1 MAPAMGDPTQQDPRS
16 SACEPATDEHPRER
30 LPGPA
35 SDAPV
40 PGTARTTDS
49 ASTLG
54 AGLPHGDDDGDTGD
68 DDDLDVPDGTIDQA
82 VQEAMIE
89 NLIARVVS
97 VRQQWAMLERE
108 RDELRRTLRRVEHE
122 RDELRVEHERAL
134 RRAEAAELWLA
145 EVQARIAALE
155 DSLQQR
161 PRGRA
166 GSAKLPGTVHDVG
179 QNFK

>member
-1 MAPAMGDPTQQDPRS
+1 MEQAMGDPTQQDPRS
-16 SACEPATDEHPRER
+16 SWSKPATDEQ
-30 LPGPA
+30 PGDPPPDPA
-35 SDAPV
+35 GDAPV
-40 PGTARTTDS
+40 PGIARTTDS

-54 AGLPHGDDDGDTGD
+54 VGLPHSGDDGDTDD
-68 DDDLDVPDGTIDQA
+68 DDDLDVSGGTIDQA

-108 RDELRRTLRRVEHE
+108 RYELRRTLRRVEHE
-122 RDELRVEHERAL
+122 RDELRVEHARAL
-134 RRAEAAELWLA
+134 RRAEAAELRLA

-161 PRGRA
+161 PRGRV
-166 GSAKLPGTVHDVG
+166 GSAKLPGASHDVG
-179 QNFK
+179 QDFK